1 MTLSEKQ
8 KILEDIFNIT
18 DKASQ
23 REKDK
28 FEGIII
34 GLSLRE
40 TNKTKDLKGLKDESY
55 KLKN

>member
-40 TNKTKDLKGLKDESY
+40 KNKTKDLKDESC